1 MGTKRGYIF
10 LYDTFEEKVFLIMD
24 YGRVDITGLMDIQ
37 GIKKDLK
44 SGTGEIEAFIPVM
57 LINEE
62 Q

>member
-1 MGTKRGYIF
+1 MQNKRGYVI
-10 LYDTFEEKVFLIMD
+10 LYDTFEERVFLIFD
-24 YGRVDITGLMDIQ
+24 YGRVEITGLLDVQ

>member
-1 MGTKRGYIF
+1 MGTRKGYVC
-10 LYDTFEEKVFLIMD
+10 LYDTFEEKVFLVFD
-24 YGRVDITGLMDIQ
+24 YGRLDITGLLDIQ

-57 LINEE
+57 LISED